1 MHKYIVDFLDL
12 LNGSPTSIQASSEII
27 KRLERY
33 DFKLLKEEDH
43 WELQNGGKYYICR
56 DTSIIAIILGSRNL
70 LDTGYKIGAAHIDSP
85 SLKIKPESLKTENSI
100 TSISVEVY
108 GSPIISSW
116 IDRSLGI
123 AGRIAVKEE
132 DNFRILPVDLRRP
145 VAVIPNAALHLN
157 REINKGFEYNKQT
170 HLKAILQ
177 SKESDKNPL
186 MEALATELGVA
197 IDDIFGSEL
206 FLYDFELAE
215 LCGLD
220 QSLIMSARLD
230 NLGMTHSILSAISEV
245 ENPEST
251 CIAALFDHEEI
262 GSETRQGADSS
273 FLENILERIAITKG
287 YSREEYLRILNK
299 SYLVSGDMAH
309 SYHPSYPE
317 KYDPSYSPVMN
328 GGPVIKWNANYNYA
342 TNLESSQMFKKLCKM
357 AEVPCQTYI
366 IRSDLLCGSTV
377 GHILSSR
384 LGIPVVDVGNPLWA
398 MHSVRETVGVQ
409 DHINMIKVLELYY
422 QKNI

>member
-1 MHKYIVDFLDL
+1 MNKKIVDFLNF
-12 LNGSPTSIQASSEII
+12 LNDSPTAIQASNEII
-27 KRLERY
+27 IRLEESG
-33 DFKLLKEEDH
+33 FKELKEEEQWSLHD
-43 WELQNGGKYYICR
+43 GDKYYVCR
-56 DTSIIAIILGSRNL
+56 DTSVVAFTLGSNNL

-85 SLKIKPESLKTENSI
+85 SLKIKPESLKTESGI
-100 TSISVEVY
+100 THCSVEIY

-123 AGRIAVKEE
+123 AGRVAVKEE
-132 DNFRILPVDLRRP
+132 NNLKILRVNLKQP

-157 REINKGFEYNKQT
+157 REINKGFEYNRQT

-186 MEALATELGVA
+186 MEALAAELGVA

-206 FLYDFELAE
+206 FLYDFEPAE

-230 NLGMTHSILSAISEV
+230 NLGMTHSILSAILEV

-251 CIAALFDHEEI
+251 CIAALFDNEEI

-287 YSREEYLRILNK
+287 YSREEYLRILSK
-299 SYLVSGDMAH
+299 SFLISGDMAH

-317 KYDPSYSPVMN
+317 KYDPSYAPAMN

-342 TNLESSQMFKKLCKM
+342 TNLESSQRFKRLCEM

-377 GHILSSR
+377 GHIISSR

-409 DHINMIKVLELYY
+409 DHINMIKVLEVYY
-422 QKNI
+422 Q

>member
-1 MHKYIVDFLDL
+1 MNKKIVDFLNF
-12 LNGSPTSIQASSEII
+12 LNDSPTAIQASNEII
-27 KRLERY
+27 IRLEESG
-33 DFKLLKEEDH
+33 FKELKEEEQ
-43 WELQNGGKYYICR
+43 WSLQDGDKYYVCR
-56 DTSIIAIILGSRNL
+56 DTSVVAFTLGSNNL

-85 SLKIKPESLKTENSI
+85 SLKIKPESIKTENSI

-123 AGRIAVKEE
+123 AGRVAVKEE
-132 DNFRILPVDLRRP
+132 DNLKILRVNLKQP

-157 REINKGFEYNKQT
+157 REINKGFEYNRQT

-186 MEALATELGVA
+186 MEALAAELGVA

-206 FLYDFELAE
+206 FLYDFEPAE

-230 NLGMTHSILSAISEV
+230 NLGMTHSILSAILEV

-251 CIAALFDHEEI
+251 CIAALFDNEEI

-287 YSREEYLRILNK
+287 YSREEYLRILSK
-299 SYLVSGDMAH
+299 SFLISGDMAH

-317 KYDPSYSPVMN
+317 KYDPSYAPVMN

-342 TNLESSQMFKKLCKM
+342 TNLESSQRFKRLCEI

-377 GHILSSR
+377 GHIISSR

-409 DHINMIKVLELYY
+409 DHINMIKVLEVYY
-422 QKNI
+422 Q